1 MTTINNPNFSTPL
14 FLASKSL
21 EAFLSILLSFLSK
34 GEGAWNFWLL
44 CRRLFQ
50 PPKVGGL
57 FLFLKG
63 VAHRR
68 CALSMAAMQQG
79 ELVFID
85 AVLTG

>member
-1 MTTINNPNFSTPL
+1 MTTINNPNISTPL

-21 EAFLSILLSFLSK
+21 EAFLLSFLSK
-34 GEGAWNFWLL
+34 GEGAWIFWLI

-50 PPKVGGL
+50 PPKVEGL

>member
-1 MTTINNPNFSTPL
+1 MTTINDPNISNPPFP
-14 FLASKSL
+14 ASKSL
-21 EAFLSILLSFLSK
+21 EAFL
-34 GEGAWNFWLL
+34 
-44 CRRLFQ
+44 
-50 PPKVGGL
+50 PPKVEGL